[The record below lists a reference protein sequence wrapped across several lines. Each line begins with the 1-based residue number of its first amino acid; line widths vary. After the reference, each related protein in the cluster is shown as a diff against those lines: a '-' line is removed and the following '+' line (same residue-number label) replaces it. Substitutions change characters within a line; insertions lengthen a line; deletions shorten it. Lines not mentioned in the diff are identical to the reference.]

1 MNTPR
6 ANASGANDTRRQ
18 GPRVRRRLALVL
30 ALLALAGAGLLA
42 RAVDLQVV
50 RREFLQQ
57 QGDARFLREIPIPVS
72 RGSIFDRNGEPLAV
86 STPVDSLWANPP
98 ELLAHTDRIP
108 ALAAALGVNAAEL
121 QRRLEQRANL
131 QFVYLRRL
139 MSPDAARAVLALHTP
154 GVYEQREYRRY
165 YPMGDVAAQVLGFTN
180 INDQGQE
187 GLELAYNS
195 WLSGTPGLQRV
206 IRDRLGQI
214 VQSVDL
220 VREPKPG
227 HNLTLSIDR
236 RIQYLAY
243 HDLEQA
249 ATKHD
254 ARAASMVVMD
264 VRTGEILA
272 MVNLPSFNPNDL
284 AGSTP
289 GEWRNRAVT
298 DVFEPGSVMKAFSLS
313 AALTTGKWTPTT
325 PIDTAPGWYMM
336 DGYTIRDTADFGKLD
351 MTGVITNSSNVGASK
366 ITATFSEKRLYDILH
381 GFGFGRSTDSG
392 FPGEASGLLPVYTSW
407 RPINR
412 VTISYGYGLNV
423 TALQLAQ
430 AYSALADGGI
440 LHHPTFVKGDDNPP
454 ERVLPEHY
462 AREMV
467 GMLRTV
473 VSPAGTAPMARI
485 ANYTVAGKT
494 GTAHQAGGGGYLKDE
509 YYSVFCG
516 MVPASDPRLVGVVVV
531 RDPQHGHFGGTVAAP
546 VFRRVM
552 EGALRLLDVPPD
564 HVQQWYSQLPPA
576 ATSSASASA
585 GAAP

>member
-1 MNTPR
+1 MI
-6 ANASGANDTRRQ
+6 SDSDHQ
-18 GPRVRRRLALVL
+18 SVRSSRTAGSRIRGRLVFVGVV
-30 ALLALAGAGLLA
+30 LALAGAGLLA

-50 RREFLQQ
+50 RREFLQR

-98 ELLAHTDRIP
+98 ELLAHANRIP
-108 ALAAALGVNAAEL
+108 QLATALGVDPADL
-121 QRRLEQRANL
+121 QRRLEQRSGL

-139 MSPDAARAVLALHTP
+139 MSPEAAHVVLALKIP
-154 GVYEQREYRRY
+154 GVYKQREYRRY
-165 YPMGDVAAQVLGFTN
+165 YPMGDVAAQLVGFTN

-214 VQSVDL
+214 VQSVDM
-220 VREPKPG
+220 VREPRPG

-236 RIQYLAY
+236 RLQYLAY
-243 HDLEQA
+243 HELQQA
-249 ATKHD
+249 VSVHQ
-254 ARAASMVVMD
+254 ARAASMVVLD
-264 VRTGEILA
+264 ANTGEVLA
-272 MVNLPSFNPNDL
+272 MANLPSFNPNDV

-289 GEWRNRAVT
+289 AEWRNRAAT

-313 AALTTGKWTPTT
+313 AALASGKWTPTS
-325 PIDTAPGWYMM
+325 PIDTSPGWYAM

-366 ITATFSEKRLYDILH
+366 ITATFSEKRLYDTLH
-381 GFGFGRSTDSG
+381 HFGFGQSTGSG
-392 FPGEASGLLPVYTSW
+392 FPGEASGFLPVYTSW
-407 RPINR
+407 LPINR

-430 AYSALADGGI
+430 AYAALADGGI

-454 ERVLPEHY
+454 ERVLPARY
-462 AREMV
+462 AHEMV
-467 GMLRTV
+467 TMLRTV
-473 VSPAGTAPMARI
+473 VSPQGTAPTAMI

-494 GTAHQAGGGGYLKDE
+494 GTAHQAGAGGYLKND

-546 VFRRVM
+546 VFRKVM

-564 HVQQWYSQLPPA
+564 NVRQWYAQQPVPDVHA
-576 ATSSASASA
+576 GGSS
-585 GAAP
+585 P

>member
-1 MNTPR
+1 MISESDHQSARISRT
-6 ANASGANDTRRQ
+6 T
-18 GPRVRRRLALVL
+18 GPRIRGRLVFVGVV
-30 ALLALAGAGLLA
+30 LALAGAGLLA

-50 RREFLQQ
+50 RREFLQR

-98 ELLAHTDRIP
+98 ELLAHANRIP
-108 ALAAALGVNAAEL
+108 QLAASLGVDPADL
-121 QRRLEQRANL
+121 QRRLEQRSGL

-139 MSPDAARAVLALHTP
+139 MSPEAAHAVLALKIP
-154 GVYEQREYRRY
+154 GVYKQREYRRY
-165 YPMGDVAAQVLGFTN
+165 YPMGDVAAQLVGFTN

-214 VQSVDL
+214 VQSVDM
-220 VREPKPG
+220 VREPHPG

-236 RIQYLAY
+236 RLQYLAY
-243 HDLEQA
+243 HELQKAVSEHQ
-249 ATKHD
+249 
-254 ARAASMVVMD
+254 ARAASMVVLD
-264 VRTGEILA
+264 ARTGEVLA
-272 MVNLPSFNPNDL
+272 MANLPSFNPNDV
-284 AGSTP
+284 AGSKP
-289 GEWRNRAVT
+289 AEWRNRAAT

-313 AALTTGKWTPTT
+313 AALASGKWTPTS
-325 PIDTAPGWYMM
+325 PIDTSPGWYAM

-366 ITATFSEKRLYDILH
+366 ITATFSEKRLYDTLH
-381 GFGFGRSTDSG
+381 HFGFGQSTGSG
-392 FPGEASGLLPVYTSW
+392 FPGEASGFLPVYTSW
-407 RPINR
+407 LPINR

-430 AYSALADGGI
+430 AYAALADGGI

-454 ERVLPEHY
+454 ERVLPARY

-467 GMLRTV
+467 GMLKTV
-473 VSPAGTAPMARI
+473 VSPQGTAPTAMI

-494 GTAHQAGGGGYLKDE
+494 GTAHQAGAGGYLKND

-516 MVPASDPRLVGVVVV
+516 MVPASNPRLVGVVVV

-546 VFRRVM
+546 VFRKVM

-564 HVQQWYSQLPPA
+564 NVRQWYAQAPVPDVPA
-576 ATSSASASA
+576 GGSS
-585 GAAP
+585 P